1 MKKISSRITALTVII
16 VLCTGLSIGGFSVY
30 VVNSVKDGILKQ
42 QKEQM
47 LSSYDLTIKNQVES
61 AISVLDGLNS
71 KYKKGEITLSE
82 AQKQGADLLRNMK
95 YGKEGYFWAD
105 TLDGT
110 NVVLLGK
117 DTEGKNR
124 LDSKD
129 TKGNSYMKDII
140 ANGQKPEGGYT
151 EYYFPKAG
159 ETESLPKRAY
169 SKYYEPFGWVIGTGN
184 YIDTIDKTIADQE
197 NAANSEVYSKIT
209 ILVGIAL
216 GAIVLAILLGSYIG
230 KKISKPILR
239 ITELI
244 NKTSALDLK
253 YDSSFEEIK
262 KYKDE
267 MGTIANA
274 VVNLRAELRN
284 IITELATS
292 SESILVNSD
301 ISSDGAQ
308 GLAQNTEAISVTMDE
323 IAKGSVEQAENYQ
336 EIVAA
341 FQSFTEKITNVTK
354 GSEELKRISS
364 NTIEANSKGKGS
376 LEVLINKFQENK
388 AALNEIGDSITTLRE
403 KSNSIGNIVGKIG
416 EIAEQTNLLAL
427 NAAIEAAR
435 AGEQGKGFAV
445 VAEEV
450 RKLSEEV
457 NNETKEI
464 TTVIKEIQDKINIS
478 QTTMNRGREIIE
490 DVSEAVNDTTEVF
503 NLIDDAT
510 NNSLDKINLLYSNVV
525 DVDRD
530 KTNVMDSIQSIS
542 AISEESAAGLEE
554 VSASMAEQNT
564 VAENTLILA
573 EQLQDISKQL
583 DAIVKK
589 FKI

>member
-1 MKKISSRITALTVII
+1 MIRIIRITALIVII
-16 VLCTGLSIGGFSVY
+16 VLGTGLSIGCFSVY
-30 VVNSVKDGILKQ
+30 VVNSVKSDILNQ

-47 LSSYDLTIKNQVES
+47 LSSYDETIKNQVES

-71 KYKKGEITLSE
+71 KYKKGEITLYE

-124 LDSKD
+124 LDAKD

-151 EYYFPKAG
+151 DYYFPKAG
-159 ETESLPKRAY
+159 QTESLQKRAY

-184 YIDTIDKTIADQE
+184 YIDTIDKTIAAQE
-197 NAANSEVYSKIT
+197 NSANSNVYSKT
-209 ILVGIAL
+209 IVLAGIAL
-216 GAIVLAILLGSYIG
+216 AAIVVAILLGTYIG
-230 KKISKPILR
+230 KRISKPILR
-239 ITELI
+239 ITDLI

-253 YDSSFEEIK
+253 YDSSFDDIK

-267 MGTIANA
+267 MGTIATA
-274 VVNLRAELRN
+274 VINLRTELRN
-284 IITELATS
+284 IIIELATS

-308 GLAQNTEAISVTMDE
+308 GLAQNTEAISQTMDE

-341 FQSFTEKITNVTK
+341 FQGFTEKITNVTK
-354 GSEELKRISS
+354 GSEELKRISN

-376 LEVLINKFQENK
+376 LEVLVNKFQENK

-478 QTTMNRGREIIE
+478 QNTMDRGREIIE
-490 DVSEAVNDTTEVF
+490 DVSEAVSDTTEVF

-554 VSASMAEQNT
+554 VSASMAEENT
-564 VAENTLILA
+564 VAENTLILS
-573 EQLQDISKQL
+573 EQRQDISKQL
-583 DAIVKK
+583 DIIVKK
-589 FKI
+589 FIL